1 MTVLAIS
8 SEVARGHV
16 GNSAARF
23 ALHRL
28 GHQVIALPTVI
39 LSNHP
44 GHAHGAGTRI
54 EPVVLRRMLDAL
66 DRNGWLGEVDAVLT
80 GFLPTAEHVLVATE
94 AIRRVK
100 PDTLIVVDTV
110 LGDDPK
116 GLYVEAAAAD
126 AVRERLLP
134 LADVITP
141 NRFEASWLSGVY
153 VTSDPQSVLMAAERL
168 QVPHVVITSV
178 PSPEP
183 NTLDNVFVADGQV
196 LRARVPRIANAPNG
210 TGDLLAAL
218 IAGESLGMNH
228 VAAFARA
235 VAIVKHVLD
244 KSAGCSELAL
254 VPAQDGWAD
263 IDPWPLDQ

>member
-1 MTVLAIS
+1 MAVLAIS

-16 GNSAARF
+16 GLSAARF

-44 GHAHGAGTRI
+44 GHAHVAGTRTD
-54 EPVVLRRMLDAL
+54 PDVLRRMLDAL
-66 DRNGWLGEVDAVLT
+66 DKNGWLSEVDAVLT
-80 GFLPTAEHVLVATE
+80 GYLPAAEHVAVAAE

-100 PDTLIVVDTV
+100 PGSLIVVDTV

-116 GLYVEAAAAD
+116 GLYVDEAAAR
-126 AVRERLLP
+126 AVRDQLLP
-134 LADVITP
+134 LASIITP
-141 NRFEASWLSGVY
+141 NRFEASWLSGIE
-153 VTSDPQSVLMAAERL
+153 VTADPATALAAALKLSV
-168 QVPHVVITSV
+168 PTVVITSA

-183 NTLDNVFVADGQV
+183 GTLDNLMIRNKKVV
-196 LRARVPRIANAPNG
+196 RARVPKLEHAPHG

-218 IAGESLGMNH
+218 IAGESLEMPAE
-228 VAAFARA
+228 AAFAKA

-244 KSAGCSELAL
+244 LSAGADELAL
-254 VPAQDGWAD
+254 VAAQEGWAELA
-263 IDPWPLDQ
+263 PWSLS